1 MSAALNSTPAP
12 QRGSDPDLELV
23 ADWLA
28 LQFLTPPDVTR
39 IEAGR
44 SVQGQAALR
53 EIGMLL
59 DRPDAA
65 ETLCGKLADGSSQD
79 VTVALQRRHTALFEG
94 IFRQRGLPPYASV
107 WDGTGRLCGPA
118 VGRMQGLLRGLDLH
132 LTETCCEPADHIAIQ
147 LAALAEALRQGNSE
161 LISALLDEL
170 AWVDRFAAFLT
181 VADGNG
187 YYDAVAQLL
196 GAFLEKAKQN

>member
-1 MSAALNSTPAP
+1 MSATLNSASAP
-12 QRGSDPDLELV
+12 ERDADPDLELV

-28 LQFLTPPDVTR
+28 LQFLTPPDATR

-44 SVQGQAALR
+44 SAQGQAALR

-107 WDGTGRLCGPA
+107 WDGTGRLYGPA
-118 VGRMQGLLRGLDLH
+118 VGRMQELLRGLDLH
-132 LTETCCEPADHIAIQ
+132 LAETCCEPADHIAIQ

-161 LISALLDEL
+161 LVSALLDEL

-196 GAFLEKAKQN
+196 GAFLAKAKQN